1 MSATKRRIPRNPE
14 CPLTKKERIA
24 LCEYMDKVEWD
35 TYKPIQK
42 QSSAFASVKVEEY
55 NEFEIT
61 LNLTWGVDSEGWS
74 ENESFAISREQLLI
88 PETLAV

>member
-1 MSATKRRIPRNPE
+1 MSTTKRRIPRNPE

-42 QSSAFASVKVEEY
+42 QSSAYASIKVEKY
-55 NEFEIT
+55 DEFEIT
-61 LNLTWGVDSEGWS
+61 LNLSWGVDSARWG
-74 ENESFAISREQLLI
+74 ENEYFAINREHLLT
-88 PETLAV
+88 PENLIV